1 MLSWQRFH
9 PQRRGCV
16 FDHFTRRLAVN
27 MKFPA
32 KAYAVLLVIVAAV
45 AVVGKAVLIVNYCA
59 GKM

>member
-1 MLSWQRFH
+1 
-9 PQRRGCV
+9 
-16 FDHFTRRLAVN
+16 